1 MRARGGHHVVAGHR
15 GGTST
20 RWRRATAVAA
30 AAALSPAVCV
40 VTAVP
45 ASAAGGYTVTATIEV
60 GTTPGGVAVDP
71 TTHTAYVTNINDDTV
86 SVIDEATNTVTAT
99 IAVGGGP
106 LAVAVD
112 PAARTAYVTNG
123 GAGTVSVIGEA
134 TNTVTA
140 TIPVGSGP
148 GAVAVDPAAGTVYVA
163 NGGAG
168 TVSVIGEA
176 TGTVTATI
184 PVGSDPGGVA
194 VDAAAGTVYVANF
207 SGTVSVIDEA
217 TGAVT
222 ATIPVGSG
230 SDAVAV
236 DPASRIVY
244 VANFS
249 GTVSVIDEATGA
261 VTATVPVGS
270 DPLGVAVDPST
281 HTAYVTN
288 GNARSVSVIS
298 AALPTPVTT
307 VTSSRN
313 PSTFGQN
320 VTFTATVGP
329 VDGGTITFRSGS
341 KALCR
346 AVSLTQVSGGTYRAT
361 CTTRALSAG
370 HDAITAVYPGD
381 ARYAASAGHLTQTVN
396 RAPTAL
402 TASVR
407 LSPEL
412 AFILT
417 ATLTASGRPLSGQPV
432 SFSTGPT
439 HLCTPHTG
447 TRGVAT
453 CVLTGPQTRL
463 AEQDNDP
470 IRASYPGNSSYR
482 PSSATA
488 VLLRIPIG
496 QPAKGASAPDR
507 LHG

>member
-194 VDAAAGTVYVANF
+194 VDAAAGT
-207 SGTVSVIDEA
+207 
-217 TGAVT
+217 
-222 ATIPVGSG
+222 
-230 SDAVAV
+230 
-236 DPASRIVY
+236 VY